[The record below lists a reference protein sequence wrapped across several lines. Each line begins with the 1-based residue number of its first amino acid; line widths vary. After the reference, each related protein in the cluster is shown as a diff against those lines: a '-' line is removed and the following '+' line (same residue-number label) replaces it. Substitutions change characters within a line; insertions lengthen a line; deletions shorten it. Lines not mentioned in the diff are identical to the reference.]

1 MDRFKNIDSIEKN
14 NISYFQ
20 VNIIFHVAASV
31 RFHEPL
37 TTALNINLRATQD
50 LIELAKEVKDLEVK
64 IDFFL
69 LHVKLALILINFDS
83 IVVL

>member
-1 MDRFKNIDSIEKN
+1 MDRFKHIDSIEKN

-20 VNIIFHVAASV
+20 VNVIFHVAASV

-50 LIELAKEVKDLEVK
+50 LVELAKEIKDLKVK
-64 IDFFL
+64 TAFFL
-69 LHVKLALILINFDS
+69 
-83 IVVL
+83 